1 MEIKVKEEVLRWSKT
16 RTKETSKGKGNNKKH
31 GRIVTI
37 KKMVRMV
44 RLNRISWKS
53 ADTFCC
59 MNKVA
64 PQECLQLS
72 SHALYRPALYNAC
85 NCSSGKSCVSEDLS
99 LDSYE
104 QEILSVLK

>member
-1 MEIKVKEEVLRWSKT
+1 MRVKGW
-16 RTKETSKGKGNNKKH
+16 
-31 GRIVTI
+31 IVTI

-44 RLNRISWKS
+44 RLNRISWKYE
-53 ADTFCC
+53 DTFCC

-64 PQECLQLS
+64 PQKCLQLS
-72 SHALYRPALYNAC
+72 SHALNRPALYNAC